1 MAITFYYYYYE
12 KEAKKWFWY
21 IGSKQKIYAR
31 SKGFDNQNE
40 CEKGAKK
47 IRDEFESL
55 LQITQLL
62 SPPTTW
68 V

>member
-1 MAITFYYYYYE
+1 MAITFYYYHE

-21 IGSKQKIYAR
+21 IGSKQKICAR
-31 SKGFDNQNE
+31 SKGFDDQTE

-47 IRDEFESL
+47 VRDEFDLL
-55 LQITQLL
+55 LQITQLS

-68 V
+68 I